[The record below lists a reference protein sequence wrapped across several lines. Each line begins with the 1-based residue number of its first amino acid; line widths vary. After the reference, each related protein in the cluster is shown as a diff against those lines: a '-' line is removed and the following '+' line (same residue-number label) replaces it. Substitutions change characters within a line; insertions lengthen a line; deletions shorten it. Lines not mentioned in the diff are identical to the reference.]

1 MLITPHAIL
10 GASIAAKVENPFLVL
25 PISFFS
31 HYLLDLVPHW
41 QETLYPYIPTK
52 KTVIRTFFDL
62 LISFIIVYFIAK
74 DSKMPWLIW
83 SAGVIAN
90 ISDLD
95 TLISLNKKSFKFKPF
110 KVYYN
115 LHGKIQ
121 RETGSL
127 LGILPQLLVV
137 ILSLLFAFS

>member
-1 MLITPHAIL
+1 MLITPHAVL
-10 GASIAAKVENPFLVL
+10 GASIAAKIQNPFLVL
-25 PISFFS
+25 SISFFS
-31 HYLLDLVPHW
+31 HYFLDLIPHW

-62 LISFIIVYFIAK
+62 LISFVIVFFIAK

-90 ISDLD
+90 IPDLD
-95 TLISLNKKSFKFKPF
+95 TLISLNKKCLKFTPF
-110 KVYYN
+110 KTYYN
-115 LHGKIQ
+115 FHLKIQ

-127 LGILPQLLVV
+127 LGILPQLFIVL
-137 ILSLLFAFS
+137 LSLLFVFG